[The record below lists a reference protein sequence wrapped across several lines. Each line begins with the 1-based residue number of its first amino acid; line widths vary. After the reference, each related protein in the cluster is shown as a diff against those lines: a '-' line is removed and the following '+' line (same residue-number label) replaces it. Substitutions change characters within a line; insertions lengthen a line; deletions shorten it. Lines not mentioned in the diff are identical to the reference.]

1 VERWQEIASRQWGAI
16 GRDQLRVAGLSDD
29 AIWRLIKDGM
39 LIETLP
45 RVYRL
50 AGAAENWHQGLMAP
64 CLWGGP
70 TAVASHRSAAVLW
83 GFDGFREGPLE
94 ISSPKQK
101 QFPGRFRLY
110 RTEVDAALTTRKLGI
125 PVTNAFR
132 TVRDLVYVLDE
143 VRGNQVVDE
152 AVRKGFATLEALW
165 RLVGRESCAGRR
177 GVGRLRRLLEQR
189 SPDYQPSA
197 SEFQAVVRRLLKGA
211 GLAFVE
217 EYVITASDGTFVARA
232 DFKLLDAPVIVEAEG
247 RATHS
252 SKLDW
257 EQDLIR
263 RNHITAAGLAT
274 VHVTWDMA
282 KNRSDEFL
290 DEVQRVRATSR
301 ARSGARR

>member
-1 VERWQEIASRQWGAI
+1 MARWQEIASRQWGTI
-16 GRDQLRVAGLSDD
+16 SRDQLRAAGLSDD
-29 AIWRLIKDGM
+29 AIWRLNKDGM
-39 LIETLP
+39 LREILP

-50 AGAAENWHQGLMAP
+50 AGAPQNWHQRLMAP

-110 RTEVDAALTTRKLGI
+110 RTDVDAALTTRRLGI

-143 VRGNQVVDE
+143 IRGNQVVDE

-165 RLVGRESCAGRR
+165 RLVGRESGAGRR
-177 GVGRLRRLLEQR
+177 GVGQLRRLLEQR

-197 SEFQAVVRRLLKGA
+197 SEFQAVVRRLLHDA
-211 GLAFVE
+211 GLAFLE
-217 EYVITASDGTFVARA
+217 EYVITAGDGTFIARA

-247 RATHS
+247 RANHS

-257 EQDLIR
+257 EHDLTR
-263 RNHITAAGLAT
+263 RNRITAAGLAT

-282 KNRSDEFL
+282 TNHSDEFL
-290 DEVQRVRATSR
+290 DEVRRVRADQLRRR
-301 ARSGARR
+301 A

>member
-1 VERWQEIASRQWGAI
+1 MARWQEIASRQWGTI
-16 GRDQLRVAGLSDD
+16 SRDQLRAAGLSDD
-29 AIWRLIKDGM
+29 AIWRLNKDGM
-39 LIETLP
+39 LREILP

-50 AGAAENWHQGLMAP
+50 AGAPQNWHQRLMAP

-110 RTEVDAALTTRKLGI
+110 RTEVEAALTTRRLGI

-132 TVRDLVYVLDE
+132 
-143 VRGNQVVDE
+143 
-152 AVRKGFATLEALW
+152 
-165 RLVGRESCAGRR
+165 
-177 GVGRLRRLLEQR
+177 
-189 SPDYQPSA
+189 
-197 SEFQAVVRRLLKGA
+197 
-211 GLAFVE
+211 
-217 EYVITASDGTFVARA
+217 IARA

-247 RATHS
+247 RANHS

-257 EQDLIR
+257 EHDLTR
-263 RNHITAAGLAT
+263 RNRITAAGLAT

-282 KNRSDEFL
+282 KNHSDEFL
-290 DEVQRVRATSR
+290 DEVRRVRADQLRRR
-301 ARSGARR
+301 A

>member
-16 GRDQLRVAGLSDD
+16 SRDQLRVAGLSDD
-29 AIWRLIKDGM
+29 AIWRLIKEGM
-39 LIETLP
+39 LMEILP

-50 AGAAENWHQGLMAP
+50 AGAAQNWHQGLMAS

-83 GFDGFREGPLE
+83 GFDGFREGALE

-143 VRGNQVVDE
+143 IRGNQVVDE
-152 AVRKGFATLEALW
+152 AVRKGFASLEALW

-217 EYVITASDGTFVARA
+217 EYVITASDGTFIGRA

-282 KNRSDEFL
+282 KNHSDEFL
-290 DEVQRVRATSR
+290 DEVRRVRATSR
-301 ARSGARR
+301 ARTGVRR

>member
-1 VERWQEIASRQWGAI
+1 
-16 GRDQLRVAGLSDD
+16 
-29 AIWRLIKDGM
+29 
-39 LIETLP
+39 
-45 RVYRL
+45 
-50 AGAAENWHQGLMAP
+50 MAL

-70 TAVASHRSAAVLW
+70 GTVASHRSAATLW
-83 GFDGFREGPLE
+83 KFDGFGPGPLE
-94 ISSPKQK
+94 ISTLKQN
-101 QFPGRFRLY
+101 RTRLAFKVH
-110 RTEVDAALTTRKLGI
+110 RTEVDPAFATTKVGI
-125 PVTNAFR
+125 PVTNALR

-143 VRGNQVVDE
+143 TRSNQVVDE

-197 SEFQAVVRRLLKGA
+197 SEFQAVVRRLLHSA

-232 DFKLLDAPVIVEAEG
+232 DFKLLDVPVIIEAEG
-247 RATHS
+247 RANHS

-257 EQDLIR
+257 EHDLSR

-290 DEVQRVRATSR
+290 DEVRSVRATSQ